1 MDRYFGLLRSPP
13 RDEGAAVDNKK
24 RETRVS
30 EKSGPLKGVRIV
42 EFAGIGPGPFACMLM
57 ADMGADIVT
66 VARKGQVKAD
76 PGNFTQRGRRLIEVD
91 LKTEEGVETAL
102 ALISK
107 ADVLV
112 EGFRPGV
119 MERLGL
125 GPDAA
130 HGKNSKLV
138 YGRMTGWGQEG
149 PLAQAAGHDINY
161 IAITGALDSFR
172 ASNDELVSPLN
183 LVGDYG
189 GGALY
194 LVVGVLAG
202 LIEARGSGKG
212 QVVDA
217 AMCDGASSLITMFH
231 ALSAMGLW
239 KDKPRTNLLDGGAH
253 FYRVY
258 ETKDGRHFSVGAIEP
273 QFYKE
278 FLERAGI
285 VDDAFVAQNERDGWE
300 DLSSKLAAIFKTK
313 TRDEWSK
320 LLEGTDACAM
330 AVQTLHEAPNHPHLK
345 ARETFVVRD
354 GKLQPAPAPRFSRT
368 PSAIGAS
375 PKTGPVAAKDALAAW
390 A

>member
-1 MDRYFGLLRSPP
+1 MS
-13 RDEGAAVDNKK
+13 
-24 RETRVS
+24 T

-66 VARKGQVKAD
+66 IARKGQVKAHA
-76 PGNFTQRGRRLIEVD
+76 GNFTQRGRRLIELD
-91 LKTEEGVETAL
+91 LKAREGVATAL
-102 ALISK
+102 DLIAK

-112 EGFRPGV
+112 EGFRPQV

-125 GPDAA
+125 GPDVALA
-130 HGKNSKLV
+130 KNSKLV

-149 PLAQAAGHDINY
+149 PLSQTAGHDINY

-172 ASNDELVSPLN
+172 ASNGELVSPLN
-183 LVGDYG
+183 VVGDYG

-202 LIEARGSGKG
+202 LLEARASGKG

-239 KDKPRTNLLDGGAH
+239 TNTPRTNLLDGGAH

-258 ETKDGRHFSVGAIEP
+258 ETKDGKHFSVGAIEP

-278 FLERAGI
+278 LLARAGI
-285 VDDAFVAQNERDGWE
+285 SDVDFEKQNERGGWP
-300 DLSSKLAAIFKTK
+300 DLSDKLAAIFKTK
-313 TRDEWSK
+313 TRDEWTA

-330 AVQTLHEAPNHPHLK
+330 AVQTLHEAPSHPHLK
-345 ARETFVVRD
+345 ARDTFVERD

-375 PKTGPVAAKDALAAW
+375 PTTGPVDAQDALAAW

>member
-1 MDRYFGLLRSPP
+1 MGEQRVAQTSDP
-13 RDEGAAVDNKK
+13 R
-24 RETRVS
+24 TPVS
-30 EKSGPLKGVRIV
+30 GKSGPLAGIRVV
-42 EFAGIGPGPFACMLM
+42 EFAGIGPGPFACMM
-57 ADMGADIVT
+57 MSDMGADIVT
-66 VARKGQVKAD
+66 IARKGQVKAD
-76 PGNFTQRGRRLIEVD
+76 TGNFLQRGRRLIELD
-91 LKTEEGVETAL
+91 LKSAEGVATAL
-102 ALISK
+102 DLVAK

-112 EGFRPGV
+112 EGFRPKV

-125 GPDAA
+125 GPEIALA
-130 HGKNSKLV
+130 RNPKLV

-149 PLAQAAGHDINY
+149 PLSQAAGHDINY

-172 ASNDELVSPLN
+172 ASNGELVSPLN

-202 LIEARGSGKG
+202 VIEAKTSGKG

-231 ALSAMGLW
+231 ALAAMGQW
-239 KDKPRTNLLDGGAH
+239 TSTPRENLLDGGAH

-278 FLERAGI
+278 LLERAGI
-285 VDDAFVAQNERDGWE
+285 TDAAFAAQTDRSGWAG
-300 DLSSKLAAIFKTK
+300 LSDKLAAIFKTK
-313 TRDEWSK
+313 TRDEWAT

-330 AVQTLHEAPNHPHLK
+330 AVQTLHEAPDHPHLK
-345 ARETFVVRD
+345 ARETFVVRE
-354 GKLQPAPAPRFSRT
+354 GKVQPAPAPRFSRT

-375 PKTGPVAAKDALAAW
+375 PATGPVAAKDALAAW